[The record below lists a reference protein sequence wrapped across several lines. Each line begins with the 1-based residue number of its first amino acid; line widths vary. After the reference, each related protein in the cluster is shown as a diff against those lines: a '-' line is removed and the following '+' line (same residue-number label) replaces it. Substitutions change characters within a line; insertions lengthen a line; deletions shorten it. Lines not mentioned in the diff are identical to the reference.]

1 VGFFIF
7 DFNLESCYNLIMKP
21 IKRIDSQPKR
31 KTKRKTKKT
40 EDQKEKNPIND
51 QQIVIVNN
59 IQQPLPSD
67 TELRTINLYGDITER
82 KGSEVVSALLYL
94 ESNSHAML
102 PEDPLDPDSKDILV
116 ARSISMMVSTHGGV
130 ASDMFSI
137 VDVMEMVKERTCFIE
152 TYGIGKVM
160 SAGVPI
166 LAAGSKGKRKIGK
179 NCRIMLHNVMSGT
192 GGTIFS
198 MENELEEIK
207 WVQERYIE
215 TLASYTKLT
224 PNKIKKMLKSQRD
237 VYISAEEA
245 IKMGIADEII

>member
-1 VGFFIF
+1 M
-7 DFNLESCYNLIMKP
+7 S
-21 IKRIDSQPKR
+21 KRISGQPK
-31 KTKRKTKKT
+31 KKKTKK
-40 EDQKEKNPIND
+40 DKKLDIKGD
-51 QQIVIVNN
+51 DKQIVIVNN
-59 IQQPLPSD
+59 IQPP
-67 TELRTINLYGDITER
+67 TNPEPELRTINLYGDITEQ
-82 KGSEVVSALLYL
+82 KGADVVAALLYL
-94 ESNSHAML
+94 ENTSHTPML
-102 PEDPLDPDSKDILV
+102 EDPSDPEATPIVV
-116 ARSISMMVSTHGGV
+116 ARSIAMMVSTHGGV

-137 VDVMEMVKERTCFIE
+137 LDIMDMVKERTCDIE
-152 TYGIGKVM
+152 TFGIGKVM

-166 LAAGSKGKRKIGK
+166 LAAGTKGKRKVGR
-179 NCRIMLHNVMSGT
+179 NCRIMLHNVMAGT

-224 PNKIKKMLKSQRD
+224 PSKIKKLLKTQKD

>member
-1 VGFFIF
+1 MPKKKKKQLEIQEKI
-7 DFNLESCYNLIMKP
+7 NL
-21 IKRIDSQPKR
+21 
-31 KTKRKTKKT
+31 
-40 EDQKEKNPIND
+40 KEQDK
-51 QQIVIVNN
+51 QIVIVNN
-59 IQQPLPSD
+59 IQPTGPNPE
-67 TELRTINLYGDITER
+67 TELRAINLYGDITEQ
-82 KGSEVVSALLYL
+82 KSADVIAGLLYL
-94 ESNSHAML
+94 ENSSHIF
-102 PEDPLDPDSKDILV
+102 LDPDPEQKDAKPTVV
-116 ARSISMMVSTHGGV
+116 ARPISMMISTHGGV

-137 VDVMEMVKERTCFIE
+137 IDMMDMVKERTCDIE

-166 LAAGSKGKRKIGK
+166 LAAGTPGRSKVGK
-179 NCRIMLHNVMSGT
+179 NCRIMLHNVLAGT

-215 TLASYTKLT
+215 CLASYTKLT
-224 PNKIKKMLKSQRD
+224 KAKIKKLLKTQKD

>member
-1 VGFFIF
+1 MV
-7 DFNLESCYNLIMKP
+7 
-21 IKRIDSQPKR
+21 KRISSTPE
-31 KTKRKTKKT
+31 KKKK
-40 EDQKEKNPIND
+40 KEKGKSVD
-51 QQIVIVNN
+51 KDKQIVIVNN
-59 IQQPLPSD
+59 IQIPNNQD
-67 TELRTINLYGDITER
+67 QELRTINLYGDITEQ
-82 KGSEVVSALLYL
+82 KGADVVGALLFL
-94 ESNSHAML
+94 ENNSHAL
-102 PEDPLDPDSKDILV
+102 VPQNIEDPDSKEVLV
-116 ARSISMMVSTHGGV
+116 ARSISMMISTHGGS

-137 VDVMEMVKERTCFIE
+137 LDVMEMVKERTCNIE

-166 LAAGSKGKRKIGK
+166 LAAGTKGKRMVGK
-179 NCRIMLHNVMSGT
+179 NCRIMLHNVMAGT

-224 PNKIKKMLKSQRD
+224 PSKIKKLLKAQRD

>member
-1 VGFFIF
+1 M
-7 DFNLESCYNLIMKP
+7 S
-21 IKRIDSQPKR
+21 KRISNQPK
-31 KTKRKTKKT
+31 KKNKKKKEIDLK
-40 EDQKEKNPIND
+40 EDDK
-51 QQIVIVNN
+51 QIVIVNN
-59 IQQPLPSD
+59 IQAPSNPEP
-67 TELRTINLYGDITER
+67 ELRTINLYGDITEQ
-82 KGSEVVSALLYL
+82 KGADVVAALLYL
-94 ESNSHAML
+94 ENTSHTPML
-102 PEDPLDPDSKDILV
+102 EDPTDPESMPVVV
-116 ARSISMMVSTHGGV
+116 ARSIAMMVSTHGGV

-137 VDVMEMVKERTCFIE
+137 LDIMDMVKERTCDIE
-152 TYGIGKVM
+152 TFGIGKVM

-166 LAAGSKGKRKIGK
+166 LAAGTKGKRKVGR
-179 NCRIMLHNVMSGT
+179 NCRIMLHNVMAGT

-224 PNKIKKMLKSQRD
+224 PSKIKKLLKTQKD

>member
-1 VGFFIF
+1 MV
-7 DFNLESCYNLIMKP
+7 
-21 IKRIDSQPKR
+21 KRISSTPKKKKK
-31 KTKRKTKKT
+31 KTK
-40 EDQKEKNPIND
+40 EKAEELD
-51 QQIVIVNN
+51 KQIVIVNN
-59 IQQPLPSD
+59 VQLPTNQEQD
-67 TELRTINLYGDITER
+67 LRTINLYGDITEQ
-82 KGSEVVSALLYL
+82 KGADVVGALLFL
-94 ESNSHAML
+94 ENNSHAL
-102 PEDPLDPDSKDILV
+102 VPENIEDPQSKEVLV
-116 ARSISMMVSTHGGV
+116 ARSISMMVSTHGGS

-137 VDVMEMVKERTCFIE
+137 LDVMEMVKTRTCNIE

-166 LAAGSKGKRKIGK
+166 LAAGSKGKRMVGK
-179 NCRIMLHNVMSGT
+179 NCRIMLHNVMAGT

-224 PNKIKKMLKSQRD
+224 PSRIKKLLKAQRD

>member
-1 VGFFIF
+1 MV
-7 DFNLESCYNLIMKP
+7 
-21 IKRIDSQPKR
+21 
-31 KTKRKTKKT
+31 
-40 EDQKEKNPIND
+40 
-51 QQIVIVNN
+51 
-59 IQQPLPSD
+59 
-67 TELRTINLYGDITER
+67 
-82 KGSEVVSALLYL
+82 
-94 ESNSHAML
+94 
-102 PEDPLDPDSKDILV
+102 PEDIENPESKEILV
-116 ARSISMMVSTHGGV
+116 ARSISMMVSTHGGA

-137 VDVMEMVKERTCFIE
+137 LDVMEMVKERTCYIE

-166 LAAGSKGKRKIGK
+166 LAAGTPGKRKVGK
-179 NCRIMLHNVMSGT
+179 NCRIMLHNVMAGT

-215 TLASYTKLT
+215 TLANYTKLT
-224 PNKIKKMLKSQRD
+224 PSKIKKLLKTQKD

>member
-1 VGFFIF
+1 MVKRV
-7 DFNLESCYNLIMKP
+7 SSKP
-21 IKRIDSQPKR
+21 E
-31 KTKRKTKKT
+31 KTKK
-40 EDQKEKNPIND
+40 KEKKKNLD
-51 QQIVIVNN
+51 KDKQIVIVNN
-59 IQQPLPSD
+59 IQAPSNQD
-67 TELRTINLYGDITER
+67 QDLRTINLYGDITEQ
-82 KGSEVVSALLYL
+82 KGADVVGALLFL
-94 ESNSHAML
+94 ENNSHAL
-102 PEDPLDPDSKDILV
+102 VPENIEDPNSKEILV
-116 ARSISMMVSTHGGV
+116 ARSISMMISTHGGS

-137 VDVMEMVKERTCFIE
+137 LDVMEMVKERTCNIE

-166 LAAGSKGKRKIGK
+166 LAAGSKGKRMVGK
-179 NCRIMLHNVMSGT
+179 NCRIMLHNVMAGT

-224 PNKIKKMLKSQRD
+224 PSKIKKLLKAQRD